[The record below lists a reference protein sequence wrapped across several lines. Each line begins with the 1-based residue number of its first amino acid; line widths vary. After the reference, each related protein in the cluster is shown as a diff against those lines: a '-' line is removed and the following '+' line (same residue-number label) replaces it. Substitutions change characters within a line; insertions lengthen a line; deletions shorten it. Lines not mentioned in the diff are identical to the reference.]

1 VPTAGRINLGMTNGV
16 DTMNRFSLL
25 VTVLFATAILVGV
38 VDAQKASDRPVDT
51 LEGVLRVHP
60 KFHYRYYIDG
70 FGDGQECALFN
81 ADKRLQQIKPGSL
94 IRVRG
99 DLASKFFG
107 QKDKK
112 SALISTWII
121 YMDVDQVEVLR
132 GPVSQSRVRSS
143 TFPPPSQM
151 SAADEE

>member
-1 VPTAGRINLGMTNGV
+1 
-16 DTMNRFSLL
+16 MNRFSLL
-25 VTVLFATAILVGV
+25 VTVLCATEILVAV
-38 VDAQKASDRPVDT
+38 ADAQKASDRPVDT

-70 FGDGQECALFN
+70 FGNGQECALFV

-107 QKDKK
+107 QKDKT

-121 YMDVDQVEVLR
+121 YMDVGQVEVLR
-132 GPVSQSRVRSS
+132 GPVSRAQLPSNTSPRPRQRS
-143 TFPPPSQM
+143 
-151 SAADEE
+151 AEDDK